1 MNLYLYVILLDRLAG
16 PSPLYQ
22 LGLRDQ
28 HSGAVDQRQ
37 QDIERTAAQVHR
49 FAVSQQLAL
58 ASTDL
63 KATEAQC
70 FLLLHGPTG
79 NHR

>member
-1 MNLYLYVILLDRLAG
+1 MLPKGLLEAG
-16 PSPLYQ
+16 CS
-22 LGLRDQ
+22 
-28 HSGAVDQRQ
+28 SIAVPHAGSR
-37 QDIERTAAQVHR
+37 
-49 FAVSQQLAL
+49 LAL

>member
-1 MNLYLYVILLDRLAG
+1 MDLYLYIVFLDRLTG
-16 PSPLYQ
+16 PAPLYQ
-22 LGLRDQ
+22 LGFGDQ
-28 HSGAVDQRQ
+28 HSSGVDQRQ
-37 QDIERTAAQVHR
+37 QDIERTAAQFHR

-70 FLLLHGPTG
+70 FLLLHGPTR
-79 NHR
+79 NYR